1 MGSQDNSVPLQTGRL
16 LLIPHPVSAFQ
27 TAEKRKAMLDEMAIE
42 TQQEKGRHKEEL
54 ANCRLQHEKEVLAVR
69 ARYERE
75 LRELHEH
82 KKRQE
87 DELRSQLK
95 EEKVLSQN

>member
-1 MGSQDNSVPLQTGRL
+1 
-16 LLIPHPVSAFQ
+16 
-27 TAEKRKAMLDEMAIE
+27 MLDEMAIE

-54 ANCRLQHEKEVLAVR
+54 SNLRLQHEKEVLAVR

-87 DELRSQLK
+87 DELRGQLK
-95 EEKVLSQN
+95 EEKVLDRKMKWKLGLPVELHMFKSYRRFFPP

>member
-1 MGSQDNSVPLQTGRL
+1 
-16 LLIPHPVSAFQ
+16 
-27 TAEKRKAMLDEMAIE
+27 MLDEMAIE

-54 ANCRLQHEKEVLAVR
+54 GNLRLQHEKEMLAVR

-87 DELRSQLK
+87 DELRGQLK
-95 EEKVLSQN
+95 EEKVPGPHSRFKGQKFGLSSSGKLSISRHIL